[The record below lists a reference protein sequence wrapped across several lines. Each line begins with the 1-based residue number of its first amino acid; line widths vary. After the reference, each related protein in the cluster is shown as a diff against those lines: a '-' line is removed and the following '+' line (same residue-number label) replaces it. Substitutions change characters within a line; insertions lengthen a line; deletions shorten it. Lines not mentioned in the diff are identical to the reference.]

1 MFFLASA
8 EASSSLLRLDGRLL
22 LLLVGVDEVEKECER
37 VGKRDE
43 PEEEEEGVMRVGLG
57 GGVW

>member
-1 MFFLASA
+1 MFFLAS
-8 EASSSLLRLDGRLL
+8 ASSSLLRLDGRLL

-43 PEEEEEGVMRVGLG
+43 PEEEEGVMRVGLG

>member
-1 MFFLASA
+1 
-8 EASSSLLRLDGRLL
+8 LL
-22 LLLVGVDEVEKECER
+22 LLLLLGVDEVEKECER